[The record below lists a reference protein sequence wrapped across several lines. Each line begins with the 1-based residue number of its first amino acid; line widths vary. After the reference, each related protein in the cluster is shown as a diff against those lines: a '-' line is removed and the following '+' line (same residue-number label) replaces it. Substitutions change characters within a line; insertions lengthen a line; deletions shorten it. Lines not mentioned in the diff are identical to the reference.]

1 MKPTPYPT
9 PPAQLSPAIAL
20 AQLLTE
26 NPHLPALYWDIR
38 LDGVL
43 NGHLWVDDSRAASAA
58 YRATLG
64 IDYVLTTPYSLRGV
78 PVVGESMRTVWRDV
92 VIQLSFRSLASVYE
106 PVLAVA
112 A

>member
-1 MKPTPYPT
+1 MKPTPRT
-9 PPAQLSPAIAL
+9 THPAQLSPAIAL
-20 AQLLTE
+20 TQLLSE

-38 LDGVL
+38 LDGEL

-58 YRATLG
+58 YRAALG

-92 VIQLSFRSLASVYE
+92 PVHLSFRSLAAAYE
-106 PVLAVA
+106 PALAVA